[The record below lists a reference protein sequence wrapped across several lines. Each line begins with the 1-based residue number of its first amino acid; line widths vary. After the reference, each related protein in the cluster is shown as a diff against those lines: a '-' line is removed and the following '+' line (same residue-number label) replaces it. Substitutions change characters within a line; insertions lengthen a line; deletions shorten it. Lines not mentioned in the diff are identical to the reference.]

1 MKNLLGF
8 FKSMLSDEKG
18 SVSSKRVV
26 GIMCSITLCFTLAYS
41 LFTKTNN
48 TISPTLIESVAL
60 LAFGCLGLTSL
71 DKFTF
76 GKRSEDKTEI

>member
-1 MKNLLGF
+1 MKKILAWLNC
-8 FKSMLSDEKG
+8 MVSDERG

-26 GIMCSITLCFTLAYS
+26 GFICAITLCVTMYHNSFS
-41 LFTKTNN
+41 
-48 TISPTLIESVAL
+48 EQSVAPSDSLVNAVSL

-76 GKRSEDKTEI
+76 KSKDV

>member
-1 MKNLLGF
+1 MKKLLAF
-8 FKSMLSDEKG
+8 FKSMVSDEKG

-26 GIMCSITLCFTLAYS
+26 GLMCSVTLCFTLAYS
-41 LFTKTNN
+41 LFAKTNN

-76 GKRSEDKTEI
+76 NKQSENKTEV

>member
-1 MKNLLGF
+1 MKKLLGF
-8 FKSMLSDEKG
+8 IKSMLTDERG

-26 GIMCSITLCFTLAYS
+26 GFMCSLTLCFTLSYS
-41 LFTKTNN
+41 LFAKTNN

-76 GKRSEDKTEI
+76 SKKSEDKIDV

>member
-1 MKNLLGF
+1 MKKLLGF

-26 GIMCSITLCFTLAYS
+26 GIMCSITLCFTLSYS

-76 GKRSEDKTEI
+76 GKRSEDKTEV

>member
-1 MKNLLGF
+1 MKKLLGF
-8 FKSMLSDEKG
+8 FKCMLTDERG

-26 GIMCSITLCFTLAYS
+26 GLMCSITLCFTLGYS
-41 LFTKTNN
+41 LFAKTNN

-76 GKRSEDKTEI
+76 SKKSEDKIDV